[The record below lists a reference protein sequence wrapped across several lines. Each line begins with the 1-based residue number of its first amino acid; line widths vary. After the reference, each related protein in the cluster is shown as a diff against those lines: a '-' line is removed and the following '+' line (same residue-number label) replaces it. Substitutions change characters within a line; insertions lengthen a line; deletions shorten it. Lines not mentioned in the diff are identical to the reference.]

1 MGHNKVTALSP
12 DECIQSFRLL
22 HDKRL
27 VYESTGSASWM
38 VTTYQPSD
46 NLKLKTLAVESRPQ
60 TVTMGD
66 PGHWHVT

>member
-1 MGHNKVTALSP
+1 MIYMGHNKVTALSP

-27 VYESTGSASWM
+27 VYESTGWM
-38 VTTYQPSD
+38 ATTYQPSD
-46 NLKLKTLAVESRPQ
+46 KLKTLAVESRPQ
-60 TVTMGD
+60 TGVTMGD